1 MIKLISTTQKS
12 NPQKETFQEKYKGD
26 NLSDIYHYEITEQD
40 KLKDLFRSIGNS
52 YSESK
57 NIINKLNS
65 ERENLK

>member
-12 NPQKETFQEKYKGD
+12 NPQRETFKEKYKGET
-26 NLSDIYHYEITEQD
+26 LSDIYHYEISEQD

-52 YSESK
+52 YSESN
-57 NIINKLNS
+57 NILNKLN